1 MWSGRDRRAG
11 ATLPRRWRPRP
22 MTACRRCPAKGT
34 PRARPRKGPRPASAS
49 RRQSMPSSADH
60 CSAIAAKRSSLP
72 PATRG
77 PFAFSHA
84 WGPSTRQALM
94 LTAAASP
101 QAKILTFF
109 QPYAYAHVYAKEV
122 VIALKKSH
130 STPPRSAKLLT
141 NNDHQSHLH
150 HPHTE
155 FSGHPMLILLLCLR
169 PLTSP

>member
-1 MWSGRDRRAG
+1 
-11 ATLPRRWRPRP
+11 

-34 PRARPRKGPRPASAS
+34 PRARPRKGPRPDSAS

-72 PATRG
+72 PAKRG

-109 QPYAYAHVYAKEV
+109 RRDAYAHVYAKEV
-122 VIALKKSH
+122 DMARKKSD
-130 STPPRSAKLLT
+130 STPPREANLFRNNKSQALRLPADSDLPGTRVKLGRA
-141 NNDHQSHLH
+141 SCR
-150 HPHTE
+150 E
-155 FSGHPMLILLLCLR
+155 RVCK
-169 PLTSP
+169 